1 MVIGVCTVCLDI
13 PGCHSL
19 KEKRRILKPLLA
31 RLRNDFQVSAAEVN
45 ANDLWQ
51 RAVIGMAI
59 VSNDS
64 GHAHRL
70 LTKVV
75 RSIERSRLDAQVA
88 DYRIEIF

>member
-1 MVIGVCTVCLDI
+1 MVVGVCTVYLDI

-19 KEKRRILKPLLA
+19 KEKRRIVKSLLA
-31 RLRNDFQVSAAEVN
+31 RLRNDFQVSAAEVD
-45 ANDLWQ
+45 ANDQWQ
-51 RAVIGMAI
+51 HAVIGIAI

-70 LTKVV
+70 LTKAV

-88 DYRIEIF
+88 DYKIEIF